1 MWRTF
6 PVRRTADERIFL
18 AVFFLYIKKYAT
30 WCPLSQ
36 QNDCA
41 NLDRWI
47 DIQRLSRFFS
57 LFFLEPPKPNQRRRD
72 RLLPPPTAGCDL
84 PRLLFVPVRGLT
96 IVLRLGSLSAAL
108 PSGVFNMVNNREE

>member
-6 PVRRTADERIFL
+6 PVRRTVDERIFL
-18 AVFFLYIKKYAT
+18 AVFFLYIKKYAI

-36 QNDCA
+36 QNNCA

-47 DIQRLSRFFS
+47 DIQRLSCFFS
-57 LFFLEPPKPNQRRRD
+57 LIFLEPPKPNQGRRD

-84 PRLLFVPVRGLT
+84 PRLLFVPVRCLT
-96 IVLRLGSLSAAL
+96 IVLRLGSLTMAP
-108 PSGVFNMVNNREE
+108 PSGVVNMVNNREE